1 MLISYRWSD
10 TRNYY
15 QSYFGVVPIGIK
27 VKCSVRF
34 CIQQRPDPY
43 SVLADLYPDNYAQK
57 SGNIVRGDFEKLT
70 EPVLGNRRAL
80 RLVMQR
86 CHFAVVLRLLGLQ
99 RVNRVYQGLTVHPGK
114 HRAHGGVEL
123 LLDLGLPVKQG
134 FHAHSRLFLN
144 LPAFLTQYADKPV
157 DILGVPEQILDSL
170 GDHALKIVD
179 LDRHI
184 VAGLLS
190 LLLRAGIVII
200 PTLRARHG
208 H

>member
-1 MLISYRWSD
+1 MLIWYRWSD

-15 QSYFGVVPIGIK
+15 QSYFGVIPICIK
-27 VKCSVRF
+27 VKCAVRF
-34 CIQQRPDPY
+34 RIKKRPETY

-57 SGNIVRGDFEKLT
+57 SGNIVRGDLEKLA
-70 EPVLGNRRAL
+70 EPIFGDRRAL

-99 RVNRVYQGLTVHPGK
+99 RVNRVNQGLTVHTGK

-123 LLDLGLPVKQG
+123 FLDLGLPVKQG

-157 DILGVPEQILDSL
+157 DILRVPEHIFDSL

-179 LDRHI
+179 FDRHI
-184 VAGLLS
+184 VTGFLS